1 MWDKDE
7 YFKGISFV
15 KIAFLILF
23 FLGAMVMISQVRGE
37 DNKTKEEWTTQLL
50 YDTTNACYQGT
61 YRWIL
66 MAHPSLIGQQPPP
79 PLVQRQII
87 QHCFCVMDKIRK
99 QYNHEKYVEL
109 VTSGISIGQ
118 LFMDKSHECMN
129 EFDTMRGIFITKD
142 QLDNSTMK
150 DNETEVIPAEPEGL
164 DESTPD
170 EELEQEQSIFKG

>member
-1 MWDKDE
+1 M
-7 YFKGISFV
+7 
-15 KIAFLILF
+15 KIAFLQIILCWVIVVF
-23 FLGAMVMISQVRGE
+23 SLTGIGKVIKGE
-37 DNKTKEEWTTQLL
+37 DNKTREEWTTQLL
-50 YDTTNACYQGT
+50 YDTTNACYAGT
-61 YRWIL
+61 LRWIIL
-66 MAHPSLIGQQPPP
+66 ANPLLLGQPPP